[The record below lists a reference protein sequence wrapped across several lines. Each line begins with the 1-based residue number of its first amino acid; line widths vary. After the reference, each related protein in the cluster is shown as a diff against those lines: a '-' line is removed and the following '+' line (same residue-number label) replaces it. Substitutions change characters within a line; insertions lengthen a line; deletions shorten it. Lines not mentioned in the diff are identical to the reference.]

1 MKQFLLSV
9 PSVPK
14 TYRDAVAVAQKLHV
28 RYLWIDS
35 LCIIQDDLDDW
46 RTESLL
52 MDQVYKNAL
61 FNIAA
66 TAASDSR
73 EGLFYSRP
81 HLVPCCQF
89 QLGEEKVRFIDSSQF
104 TAEVEDSPLMQVR
117 NHQIFPTYLS

>member
-1 MKQFLLSV
+1 MKQFLLRV
-9 PSVPK
+9 PAVPK
-14 TYRDAVAVAQKLHV
+14 TYEDAIAVTQKLHV

-35 LCIIQDDLDDW
+35 LCIIQDDPDDW

-73 EGLFYSRP
+73 GGLFYSRP
-81 HLVPCCQF
+81 HLVPCCQVH
-89 QLGEEKVRFIDSSQF
+89 LGEEKVRFIDTSVF
-104 TAEVEDSPLMQVR
+104 TAEVENAPLLQVIDP
-117 NHQIFPTYLS
+117 QKFPTYLS